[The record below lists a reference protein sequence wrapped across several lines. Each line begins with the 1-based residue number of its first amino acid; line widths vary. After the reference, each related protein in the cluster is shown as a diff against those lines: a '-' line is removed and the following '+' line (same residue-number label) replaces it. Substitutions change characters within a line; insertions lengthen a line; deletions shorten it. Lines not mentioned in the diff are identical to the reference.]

1 MTSTTDQGRVQEVLA
16 RSAVDSEFRA
26 GLLTDPR
33 ATLEKAAGRQ
43 MPENLRVKFVEK
55 DSDCDAMF
63 VLPDPVATDE
73 LTPEQL
79 RSRRRRL
86 LRHRDRRHHHLLGNR
101 VAIPR
106 ADEASHGVPTSVTCA
121 GW

>member
-1 MTSTTDQGRVQEVLA
+1 MTSTNDQGRVQEVLA

-33 ATLEKAAGRQ
+33 ATLEKAAGKQ
-43 MPENLRVKFVEK
+43 MPENLRVKFIEK

-63 VLPDPVATDE
+63 VLPDPVATDQ

-79 RSRRRRL
+79 EA
-86 LRHRDRRHHHLLGNR
+86 
-101 VAIPR
+101 VAGGCINIDIGDIEICWET
-106 ADEASHGVPTSVTCA
+106 A
-121 GW
+121 

>member
-1 MTSTTDQGRVQEVLA
+1 MTSTNDQGRVQEVLA

-43 MPENLRVKFVEK
+43 MPENLRVKFIEK
-55 DSDCDAMF
+55 DSDCDAMY

-79 RSRRRRL
+79 EA
-86 LRHRDRRHHHLLGNR
+86 
-101 VAIPR
+101 VAGGCFDIDIGDITICWET
-106 ADEASHGVPTSVTCA
+106 A
-121 GW
+121 